1 VSGLSR
7 VGLGT
12 NNFGRRLDLDR
23 SWAVIDA
30 ALESGV
36 THIDTAATYGGGDSE
51 RFIGKSLAGRRERA
65 VVATKFGWGEERGGA
80 PERVSGSLEGSLERL
95 GMDYVD
101 ILYYHRPDGV
111 TPISETVGAMHAL
124 VEHGVSADDID
135 IVWVPGAWE
144 LTGAARKLMTTDRY
158 SAIVAVGAV
167 IRGDTA
173 HFEYVAGAATT
184 GLAHAS
190 AEFDVPVGF
199 GVLTCD
205 TDAQAEE
212 RAGGAHGNKGWDA
225 AVAAL
230 EMADL
235 FDRLDAADEG

>member
-1 VSGLSR
+1 MAEFTGSPTGQ
-7 VGLGT
+7 
-12 NNFGRRLDLDR
+12 
-23 SWAVIDA
+23 
-30 ALESGV
+30 
-36 THIDTAATYGGGDSE
+36 
-51 RFIGKSLAGRRERA
+51 GKRIA
-65 VVATKFGWGEERGGA
+65 VVASRFNSEIT
-80 PERVSGSLEGSLERL
+80 ERL
-95 GMDYVD
+95 AD
-101 ILYYHRPDGV
+101 
-111 TPISETVGAMHAL
+111 GAMQAL
-124 VEHGVSADDID
+124 VQHGVSSDDID

-173 HFEYVAGAATT
+173 HFEYVAGAAST

-225 AVAAL
+225 ALAAL